1 MSRMQELFLDTSG
14 LDVAGLEAWGR
25 DLAWWQRQINWYIG
39 QLAIA
44 AKDKLGDEN
53 YSQVFPPDVSPG
65 LIQRCE
71 AVARAYPPKDRNPLA
86 SWTVHMTHAN
96 KPNRIELV
104 AASVDAGRTSDEE
117 REHAKAKQNN
127 QDDNRK
133 RWLLAIDVNY
143 FLHRFW
149 YSGAGVESAV
159 GVAAWITRTVER
171 LKEKG
176 LTDCAAC
183 FDSKNNHRK
192 ELTKD
197 WEDKY
202 KGNRGPKEPELAQ
215 QLNLVYDLIRGSG
228 IACVSIEG
236 YEADD
241 CIASYA
247 KKFPGKVAILSQDK
261 DLKQC
266 LDGQRVI
273 MLRDVTWDQDET
285 SGDTIPTY
293 HWYTEKPHPRVESK
307 NLWDDTGLTP
317 QQFPEFQCLMGDAT
331 DCITGAPGIGEKGAL
346 NLIREFGSV
355 DACIKAARNA
365 DERLL
370 KMPRANV
377 MAKGLLELEPKL
389 EITRK
394 LVTLVNSLDVP
405 STTRI

>member
-1 MSRMQELFLDTSG
+1 MSRMKPLAFDTTNMTVQEM
-14 LDVAGLEAWGR
+14 EAWGR
-25 DLAWWQRQINWYIG
+25 DLTDTQKSLNWYLG
-39 QLAIA
+39 DLARA
-44 AKDKLGDEN
+44 AKAKLGEEN
-53 YSQVFPPDVSPG
+53 YSQAFPPDTSPG

-71 AVARAYPPKDRNPLA
+71 AVARAYPREEDRNPLA
-86 SWTVHMTHAN
+86 TWTIHMTYAN
-96 KPNRIELV
+96 KPDRIARV
-104 AASVDAGRTSDEE
+104 AAAVEAGRTSDEE
-117 REHAKAKQNN
+117 RKTKQ
-127 QDDNRK
+127 DRADEPRD
-133 RWLLAIDVNY
+133 RPAWLLAVDVNY

-149 YSGAGVESAV
+149 FSGAGVESAV
-159 GVAAWITRTVER
+159 GVAGWITRTVER

-183 FDSKNNHRK
+183 FDSKINHRK
-192 ELTKD
+192 DLTKD

-202 KGNRGPKEPELAQ
+202 KGNRGPKEPELVQ
-215 QLNLVYDLIRGSG
+215 QLNLAYDLIKGSG

-236 YEADD
+236 YESDD

-247 KKFPGKVAILSQDK
+247 KTFPGKVAILSQDK

-273 MLRDVTWDQDET
+273 MLLDVTWNEDEN
-285 SGDTIPTY
+285 SGDMVPTY

-307 NLWDDTGLTP
+307 NLLDETGLTP
-317 QQFPEFQCLMGDAT
+317 QQFPDFQCLMGDAT

-355 DACIKAARNA
+355 ANCIQAARNA

-370 KMPRANV
+370 KMPRGKI

-389 EITRK
+389 EITRR

-405 STTRI
+405 TTTRI

>member
-1 MSRMQELFLDTSG
+1 MSRMRKRFLDCSG
-14 LDVAGLEAWGR
+14 MTLKEAEQWGK
-25 DLAWWQRQINWYIG
+25 DLAETQRDIMFQ
-39 QLAIA
+39 
-44 AKDKLGDEN
+44 LGDLYRYCEAKFGEEHT
-53 YSQVFPPDVSPG
+53 QAWPEWISPG
-65 LIQRCE
+65 MIQRAGGVC
-71 AVARAYPPKDRNPLA
+71 RAYPTEGDRQHEATYSQYMQN
-86 SWTVHMTHAN
+86 
-96 KPNRIELV
+96 
-104 AASVDAGRTSDEE
+104 AGRADRQERLRAIVDQGLTTDESRKANVEE
-117 REHAKAKQNN
+117 RPQSE
-127 QDDNRK
+127 R

-149 YSGAGVESAV
+149 FSGAGVESAV
-159 GVAAWITRTVER
+159 GVAGWITRTVER

-192 ELTKD
+192 DLTKD

-215 QLNLVYDLIRGSG
+215 QLNLVYDLIKSSG
-228 IACVSIEG
+228 ISCVSIEG

-247 KKFPGKVAILSQDK
+247 KSFPGKVAILSQDK

-266 LDGQRVI
+266 LEGQRVI
-273 MLRDVTWDQDET
+273 MLTDVTWSEDEN
-285 SGDTIPTY
+285 SGDMVPTY

-307 NLWDDTGLTP
+307 NLLDDTGLTP
-317 QQFPEFQCLMGDAT
+317 QQFPDFQCLMGDAT

-355 DACIKAARNA
+355 ADCIQAAHNA

-370 KMPRANV
+370 GMPRGKIMV
-377 MAKGLLELEPKL
+377 KGLLELEPKL

-394 LVTLVNSLDVP
+394 LVTLVTDLQLP
-405 STTRI
+405 TTTKIL

>member
-1 MSRMQELFLDTSG
+1 MSRMRKRFLDCSG
-14 LDVAGLEAWGR
+14 MTLKEAEQWGK
-25 DLAWWQRQINWYIG
+25 DLAETQRDIMFQ
-39 QLAIA
+39 
-44 AKDKLGDEN
+44 LGDLYRYCEAKFGEEHT
-53 YSQVFPPDVSPG
+53 QAWPEWISPG
-65 LIQRCE
+65 MLQRAGGVC
-71 AVARAYPPKDRNPLA
+71 RAYPTEGDRQHEATYSQYMQN
-86 SWTVHMTHAN
+86 
-96 KPNRIELV
+96 
-104 AASVDAGRTSDEE
+104 AGRADRQERLGAIVDQGLTTDESRKANVEE
-117 REHAKAKQNN
+117 RPQSE
-127 QDDNRK
+127 R

-149 YSGAGVESAV
+149 FSGAGVESAV
-159 GVAAWITRTVER
+159 GVAGWITRTVER

-192 ELTKD
+192 DLTKD

-215 QLNLVYDLIRGSG
+215 QLNLVYDLIKSSG
-228 IACVSIEG
+228 ISCVSIEG

-247 KKFPGKVAILSQDK
+247 KSFPGKVAILSQDK

-266 LDGQRVI
+266 LEGQRVI
-273 MLRDVTWDQDET
+273 MLTDVTWSEDEN
-285 SGDTIPTY
+285 SGDMVPTY

-307 NLWDDTGLTP
+307 NLLDDTGLTP
-317 QQFPEFQCLMGDAT
+317 QQFPDFQCLMGDAT

-355 DACIKAARNA
+355 ADCIQAAHNA

-370 KMPRANV
+370 GMPRGKIMV
-377 MAKGLLELEPKL
+377 KGLLELEPKL

-394 LVTLVNSLDVP
+394 LVTLRTDLP
-405 STTRI
+405 LPTTTKIL

>member
-1 MSRMQELFLDTSG
+1 MSRMRKRFLDCSG
-14 LDVAGLEAWGR
+14 MTLKEAEQWGK
-25 DLAWWQRQINWYIG
+25 DLAETQRDIMFQ
-39 QLAIA
+39 
-44 AKDKLGDEN
+44 LGDLYRYCEAKFGEEHT
-53 YSQVFPPDVSPG
+53 QAWPEWISPG
-65 LIQRCE
+65 MIQRAGGVC
-71 AVARAYPPKDRNPLA
+71 RAYPTEGDRQHEATYSQYMQN
-86 SWTVHMTHAN
+86 
-96 KPNRIELV
+96 
-104 AASVDAGRTSDEE
+104 AGRADRQERLGAIVDQGLTTDESRKANVEE
-117 REHAKAKQNN
+117 RPQSE
-127 QDDNRK
+127 R

-149 YSGAGVESAV
+149 FSGAGVESAV
-159 GVAAWITRTVER
+159 GVAGWITRTVER

-192 ELTKD
+192 DLTKD

-215 QLNLVYDLIRGSG
+215 QLNLVYDLIKGSG
-228 IACVSIEG
+228 ISCVSIEG

-266 LDGQRVI
+266 LEGQRVI
-273 MLRDVTWDQDET
+273 MLTDVTWSEDET
-285 SGDTIPTY
+285 SGDMVPTY

-307 NLWDDTGLTP
+307 NLLDDTGLTP
-317 QQFPEFQCLMGDAT
+317 QQFPDFQCLMGDAT

-355 DACIKAARNA
+355 ADCIQAAHNA

-370 KMPRANV
+370 GMPRGKIMV
-377 MAKGLLELEPKL
+377 KGLLELEPKL

-405 STTRI
+405 ATTRI

>member
-1 MSRMQELFLDTSG
+1 MTRMQELFFDTSG

-25 DLAWWQRQINWYIG
+25 DLAWWQRQINWYLG

-44 AKDKLGDEN
+44 AKEKLGEDN

-71 AVARAYPPKDRNPLA
+71 AVARAYPPKDRNPAA
-86 SWTVHMTHAN
+86 SWHIHMQHAN
-96 KPNRIELV
+96 KVNRVELV
-104 AASVDAGRTSDEE
+104 AAAVDAGRTSDEE
-117 REHAKAKQNN
+117 RKHSKENN
-127 QDDNRK
+127 QEQGGA

-149 YSGAGVESAV
+149 FSGAGIESAV
-159 GVAAWITRTVER
+159 SVATWIQRTVER
-171 LKEKG
+171 LREKG
-176 LTDCAAC
+176 LTDVACC
-183 FDSKNNHRK
+183 FDSKVNHRK

-197 WEDKY
+197 WEDRY

-215 QLNLVYDLIRGSG
+215 QLNLVYDLIKGYG
-228 IACVSIEG
+228 ISCVSIEG

-247 KKFPGKVAILSQDK
+247 KTFPGKVAILSQDK

-266 LDGQRVI
+266 LEGQRVI
-273 MLRDVTWDQDET
+273 MLLDVTWSEDEN
-285 SGDTIPTY
+285 SGDMVPTY

-307 NLWDDTGLTP
+307 NLLDDTGLTP
-317 QQFPEFQCLMGDAT
+317 QQFPDFQCLMGDAT

-355 DACIKAARNA
+355 ADCIQAAHNA

-370 KMPRANV
+370 GMPRGKIMV
-377 MAKGLLELEPKL
+377 KGLLELEPKL

-394 LVTLVNSLDVP
+394 LVTLRTDLQLP
-405 STTRI
+405 TTTKIL